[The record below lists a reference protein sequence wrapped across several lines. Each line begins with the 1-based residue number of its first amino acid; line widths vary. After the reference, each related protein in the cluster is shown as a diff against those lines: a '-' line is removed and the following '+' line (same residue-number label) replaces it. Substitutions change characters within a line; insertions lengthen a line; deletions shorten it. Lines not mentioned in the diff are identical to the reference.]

1 MWALNGSAFIISLAL
16 ARQGR
21 TEEAALLAEGHH
33 ERHAWMGTTDAV
45 YRGMALSI
53 ACAACGRQ
61 GEALAHAHEAAQDAR
76 STDSNLYQSLCAGAP
91 RSAQHSTEPTTAMA
105 YQAPRCDI
113 AGSSCASVPAPK
125 EMKWCVRQTGLSS
138 S

>member
-76 STDSNLYQSLCAGAP
+76 STDSNPYQSLLRWSTSLCATFDGTDNCDGISGAP
-91 RSAQHSTEPTTAMA
+91 
-105 YQAPRCDI
+105 
-113 AGSSCASVPAPK
+113 
-125 EMKWCVRQTGLSS
+125 L
-138 S
+138 

>member
-33 ERHAWMGTTDAV
+33 ERHAWIGTTDAV

-91 RSAQHSTEPTTAMA
+91 RSAQHSTDR
-105 YQAPRCDI
+105 QLRWHI
-113 AGSSCASVPAPK
+113 RRPAVTLQ
-125 EMKWCVRQTGLSS
+125 VRAARVCRRLRK
-138 S
+138 

>member
-21 TEEAALLAEGHH
+21 TDEAALLAEGHD
-33 ERHAWMGTTDAV
+33 ERHASMGTTDAV
-45 YRGMALSI
+45 YRGWRSRSRAPR
-53 ACAACGRQ
+53 AGRS
-61 GEALAHAHEAAQDAR
+61 EALAHAHEAAQTR

-91 RSAQHSTEPTTAMA
+91 RPAQHSTEPTTAMA

-113 AGSSCASVPAPK
+113 AA
-125 EMKWCVRQTGLSS
+125 
-138 S
+138 